1 VTLARFLHTGTFR
14 LSVIF
19 SGACLLS
26 GLMLFGAIYW
36 QTKSFELR
44 RIAAFV
50 VSEADAV
57 SQGSPE
63 EIRWT
68 VQTRFVQEN
77 QDKYHNMMFS
87 ALFAHDGRLITGNI
101 DHIPAGLPHDSQ
113 AHNVVL
119 IKQGDHPGR
128 QPVIAVARPLPN
140 GEVLVF
146 ARGVRVLTALEDIV
160 AGALLLGA
168 IPAIGPAL
176 AAGLWLSRQAQL
188 RVKAFNQSIERIMQG
203 NVHERLPVQGGTDD
217 FDQLADSVN
226 RMLAEIERLL
236 AEVQGVSDNIAHDLR
251 TPLARVRTMLE
262 RGRDKARTAADLA
275 KITDRAIAGLDQAQ
289 AIITALLRIGEIEGG
304 QRRAAFCCVDL
315 NEIAAAASDLYGP
328 IAEEKQIQF
337 VLQADATA
345 QVYGDRDLLIEAVAN
360 LLDNAIK
367 FAPPGGT
374 VQLVITDQARGPVI
388 RVTDSGPGIPPDE
401 RAAVMKRF
409 YRIDK
414 SRHIQGNGLGLSIVL
429 AIVKL
434 HDFDIVVRDAYPT
447 DAQPGCM
454 FEVGCYP
461 PNGSPITTMP
471 ASPSWR
477 IKLPVFGRV
486 VFRGGAIDG
495 AIGSAGGK
503 VERRADAA
511 ATAEMN

>member
-1 VTLARFLHTGTFR
+1 
-14 LSVIF
+14 
-19 SGACLLS
+19 
-26 GLMLFGAIYW
+26 MLFGAIYW
-36 QTKSFELR
+36 QTRSFELR

-63 EIRWT
+63 EIKWT

-87 ALFAHDGRLITGNI
+87 ALFAADGHLISGNI
-101 DHIPAGLPHDSQ
+101 DHIPADLPHDSQ
-113 AHNVVL
+113 AHNIVL
-119 IKQGDHPGR
+119 VKQENHLTR
-128 QPVIAVARPLPN
+128 QRVIAVARPLPN

-146 ARGVRVLTALEDIV
+146 ARGVRVLNALEDIV

-203 NVHERLPVQGGTDD
+203 NVHERLPVQGGEDD

-251 TPLARVRTMLE
+251 TPLARVRTLLE

-304 QRRAAFCCVDL
+304 QRRAAFCRVDL

-328 IAEEKQIQF
+328 IAEEKQLQF
-337 VLQADATA
+337 VLQADATS
-345 QVYGDRDLLIEAVAN
+345 QVDGDRDLLIEAVAN

-374 VQLVITDQARGPVI
+374 VQLMVTDQARGPVI

-447 DAQPGCM
+447 DARPGCM

-461 PNGSPITTMP
+461 PDRSPVAITP
-471 ASPSWR
+471 AAPSWR
-477 IKLPVFGRV
+477 MKVPLIRRV
-486 VFRGGAIDG
+486 GFRGAAVAPAIDP
-495 AIGSAGGK
+495 AAGT
-503 VERRADAA
+503 VECPAEAA
-511 ATAEMN
+511 AAAEMN

>member
-26 GLMLFGAIYW
+26 GVMLFGAIYW
-36 QTKSFELR
+36 QTKTFEMR

-50 VSEADAV
+50 VSEATAV

-63 EIRWT
+63 EISWT

-77 QDKYHNMMFS
+77 HDKYHNMMFS
-87 ALFAHDGRLITGNI
+87 ALFAPDGHLISGNI
-101 DHIPAGLPHDSQ
+101 DHIPADLPRDSE
-113 AHNVVL
+113 AHNIVL
-119 IKQGDHPGR
+119 VQQGDRLVR
-128 QPVIAVARPLPN
+128 QPVVAVARPLPD
-140 GEVLVF
+140 GDLLVF

-176 AAGLWLSRQAQL
+176 AAGLWLSRQAQR

-217 FDQLADSVN
+217 FDQLAGSVN

-251 TPLARVRTMLE
+251 TPLARVRTLLE
-262 RGRDKARTAADLA
+262 RGRDKARTATDLA

-315 NEIAAAASDLYGP
+315 NQIAAAADDLYGP
-328 IAEEKQIQF
+328 IAEEKQIRFQ
-337 VLQADATA
+337 LQADTTT

-367 FAPPGGT
+367 FAPPGGS
-374 VQLVITDQARGPVI
+374 VQLTIADSPRGPVI

-434 HDFDIVVRDAYPT
+434 HDFDIVVGDAYPGE
-447 DAQPGCM
+447 AGPGCM

-461 PNGSPITTMP
+461 PKRSPAAAMP
-471 ASPSWR
+471 APSAGR
-477 IKLPVFGRV
+477 LKLPLIGRV
-486 VFRGGAIDG
+486 RLRGAAVTGA
-495 AIGSAGGK
+495 AG
-503 VERRADAA
+503 EAECPAE